1 MAKQCH
7 DAAQA
12 SRRQLASHS
21 GTDRPRSQDAD
32 LRGAKSA
39 LFAEV
44 SFSLP
49 KVSNDTYPSQV
60 LFIKHSKPPQ
70 IASKQMDGERIH
82 TWSEDRRT
90 CGLFSIE
97 VLEAREVDYVFGV
110 KSLVTCSLETRSVT
124 TAKKSR

>member
-1 MAKQCH
+1 MAKHCH

-32 LRGAKSA
+32 LRDAKSA

-60 LFIKHSKPPQ
+60 LFINIANHRRLHRSRWMVKEYKHGAKT
-70 IASKQMDGERIH
+70 GEPADL
-82 TWSEDRRT
+82 SV
-90 CGLFSIE
+90 S
-97 VLEAREVDYVFGV
+97 
-110 KSLVTCSLETRSVT
+110 KSLKLVKLIMFLV
-124 TAKKSR
+124 